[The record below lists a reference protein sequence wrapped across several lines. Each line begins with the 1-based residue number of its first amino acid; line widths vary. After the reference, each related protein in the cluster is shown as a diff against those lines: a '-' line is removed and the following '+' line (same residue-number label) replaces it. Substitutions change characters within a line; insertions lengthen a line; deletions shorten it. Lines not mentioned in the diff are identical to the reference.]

1 MFEVARDYIVVAALE
16 VDIERLFSS
25 SRDMLGVRRWS
36 LQAKTMRSLTLL
48 KDDLKRRAEE
58 KSTGKATENT
68 MTA

>member
-1 MFEVARDYIVVAALE
+1 MFEVARDYMAVAASE
-16 VDIERLFSS
+16 VDIERLFSGG
-25 SRDMLGVRRWS
+25 RDMLGVRRWS

>member
-36 LQAKTMRSLTLL
+36 LQVKTMRSLTLL

-58 KSTGKATENT
+58 KSTRKATENT

>member
-1 MFEVARDYIVVAALE
+1 MFEVARDYMAVAASE
-16 VDIERLFSS
+16 VDIERLFSGG
-25 SRDMLGVRRWS
+25 RDMLGVRRWS

-68 MTA
+68 ITA